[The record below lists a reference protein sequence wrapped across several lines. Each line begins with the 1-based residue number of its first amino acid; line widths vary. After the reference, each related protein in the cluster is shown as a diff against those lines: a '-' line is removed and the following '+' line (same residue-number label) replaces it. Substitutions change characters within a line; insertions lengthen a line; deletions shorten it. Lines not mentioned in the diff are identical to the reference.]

1 MIKHHLQ
8 YQYNNITLSLIQ
20 VLNNQG
26 LGLECLTFST
36 IFQSYWWRKPK
47 YPGKTTDLPQVTDKH
62 LSHNLVS
69 STPCLSGIQTHKVSG
84 EYYHTITTT
93 TTPKHSIY
101 IYSKT
106 PLYLPSIHR
115 QEFLQSRFPY
125 VVITPLKCQT
135 RIPPSATAIEDQTV
149 NLLLF
154 KP

>member
-1 MIKHHLQ
+1 MQ

-106 PLYLPSIHR
+106 PLYWPSIH
-115 QEFLQSRFPY
+115 
-125 VVITPLKCQT
+125 CQT
-135 RIPPSATAIEDQTV
+135 RISPRISAVPFSVCSNNPVKMPNSHTAIRHSNWRSNGQFTV
-149 NLLLF
+149 I
-154 KP
+154 

>member
-1 MIKHHLQ
+1 M
-8 YQYNNITLSLIQ
+8 IQ

-101 IYSKT
+101 IYTVKPRFIDPRFT
-106 PLYLPSIHR
+106 AKLAYR

-154 KP
+154 KPRS